1 MRPADPAWAIRAQP
15 WRRAEAP
22 ATILAIRLQAIGDV
36 AITLP
41 YLRALQKSLPD
52 TEIDMVTRE
61 ETGGLP
67 RAVDLFRHVDE
78 LGGGRHE
85 RYQVLLAVLMAARL
99 RARRYDVVL
108 DLQNNRVSRT
118 IRRAILP
125 RAWSTFDRWSPNSAG
140 ERTRRTIEAAG
151 FPLPLV
157 EASLP
162 LKNPELGLDVLRHAD
177 WDSSRELVVFSP
189 AGAFPTRN
197 WPIEHYARFAEL
209 WRQRRPVQ
217 FAVMGLDASRDKAAA
232 LSAALGS
239 DLLDLVGR
247 TTLSEALAIV
257 QRARLVLTED
267 CGLMHMA
274 WVSGVPTLA
283 LFGSSRHDWSA
294 PLGAHSLC
302 LHSGDLPCG
311 ACMERTCRF
320 GDVHCLTRYS
330 PEYLVREA
338 EGLIARAKGRRAIV
352 TGSVRSYVPFATG
365 GPAPGAGVVLGKE

>member
-36 AITLP
+36 AVTLP
-41 YLRALQKSLPD
+41 YLRALQQALPG

-61 ETGGLP
+61 EAGGLP
-67 RAVDLFRHVDE
+67 RAVDLFREVEE
-78 LGGGRHE
+78 LGGGRNE
-85 RYQVLLAVLMAARL
+85 RYQILLAVLMAPRL

-118 IRRAILP
+118 LRRAIRP
-125 RAWSTFDRWSPNSAG
+125 RAWSTFDRSSPNSAG
-140 ERTRRTIEAAG
+140 DRTRRTIEAAG

-162 LKNPELGLDVLRHAD
+162 LKNRELGLDALRRAD
-177 WDSSRELVVFSP
+177 WDPGRELVVLSP
-189 AGAFPTRN
+189 AGAFPSRN
-197 WPIEHYARFAEL
+197 WPVEHYARFARL
-209 WRQRRPVQ
+209 WQQRRSAQ
-217 FAVMGLDASRDKAAA
+217 FAVLGLEATRDKAAA
-232 LSAALGS
+232 LRMALGS

-257 QRARLVLTED
+257 QRAQLVLTED

-294 PLGAHSLC
+294 PLGKHSLC

-311 ACMERTCRF
+311 ACMEPTCRF

-330 PEYLVREA
+330 PEHVVGEA
-338 EGLIARAKGRRAIV
+338 EGLIARATGQKALIPSLPFRSPPGIV
-352 TGSVRSYVPFATG
+352 DTHDA
-365 GPAPGAGVVLGKE
+365 

>member
-1 MRPADPAWAIRAQP
+1 MPIGLAGYEIPAHP

-22 ATILAIRLQAIGDV
+22 ARILAIRLQAIGDV

-52 TEIDMVTRE
+52 AEIDMVTRE
-61 ETGGLP
+61 EVGPLP
-67 RAVDLFRHVDE
+67 RAVELFRRVDE
-78 LGGGRHE
+78 LGGGRNE
-85 RYQVLLAVLMAARL
+85 RYQLLLAVLMAPRL

-125 RAWSTFDRWSPNSAG
+125 RAWSTFDRSSPNSAG

-157 EASLP
+157 EAHLP
-162 LKNPELGLDVLRHAD
+162 LKDAGLGLDVLRDAD
-177 WDSSRELVVFSP
+177 WDPGRELVVLSP
-189 AGAFPTRN
+189 AGAFPSRN
-197 WPIEHYARFAEL
+197 WPTECYARFAEL
-209 WRQRRPVQ
+209 WQQRRSTQ
-217 FAVMGLDASRDKAAA
+217 FAVLGLEAVRSKAAA
-232 LSAALGS
+232 LRTALGGH
-239 DLLDLVGR
+239 LLELAGR
-247 TTLSEALAIV
+247 TTLPEALGIV
-257 QRARLVLTED
+257 QRAALVLTED

-294 PLGAHSLC
+294 PLGEHSLC

-311 ACMERTCRF
+311 ACMESTCRF

-330 PEYLVREA
+330 PEYVVHEA
-338 EGLIARAKGRRAIV
+338 ERLIARAKGRKAV
-352 TGSVRSYVPFATG
+352 V
-365 GPAPGAGVVLGKE
+365 GAEVDL